1 VTKRDNFTKRL
12 IESFGEDRLTY
23 QKGLPTFH
31 PESTEEAAG
40 AIKAA
45 NEAGQKLFITG
56 FGNNIDPAGEKF
68 DNLVIIKTDRLNRLM
83 EIVPQD
89 YYVVVGAGYPL
100 REINVNLA
108 EHNLFLPHSNLPYV
122 GSVGGALAVGLSC
135 EYQKHDLPLG
145 RYFIKA
151 EIATPEGEVIL
162 PGSACFK
169 SVSGFDIVKIFSPS
183 WGLLG
188 LVTKAWF
195 RVMPTSEAY
204 MYDHI
209 VQQPVDYDKFMRLYS
224 EPGDGVSARYS
235 LKIKQKFDP
244 NGVLPLISI

>member
-1 VTKRDNFTKRL
+1 MIDVFITQLVDR
-12 IESFGEDRLTY
+12 FGEDRLTY

-40 AIKAA
+40 AIKLA
-45 NEAGQKLFITG
+45 NEAGQKMYITG
-56 FGNNIDPAGEKF
+56 FGNNIDPEGTRFE
-68 DNLVIIKTDRLNRLM
+68 NLVIIRTDRLNQLLQ
-83 EIVPQD
+83 IVPQD
-89 YYVVVGAGYPL
+89 YFVVVGVGYPL
-100 REINVNLA
+100 REINFNLK
-108 EHNLFLPHSNLPYV
+108 EHNLFLPHANLPYV

-135 EYQKHDLPLG
+135 EYQMHDLPVG
-145 RYFIKA
+145 RYFLKA

-183 WGLLG
+183 WGQLG
-188 LVTKAWF
+188 LITKVWF

-204 MYDHI
+204 LYDHI
-209 VQQPVDYDKFMRLYS
+209 AQQPIDYDKFARLYS
-224 EPGDGVSARYS
+224 DPGDNVSAQYS

-244 NGVLPLISI
+244 NGVLPLIKI